1 MLIAQSITNPHTFEA
16 IVEYFRPSDRGFMY
30 VIPSA
35 DVVSFVVDSDE
46 FNEIGDDVFYDLA
59 EHYCKCNGVDF
70 YRVFTSEE
78 W

>member
-1 MLIAQSITNPHTFEA
+1 MMIAQSITNPREIETV
-16 IVEYFRPSDRGFMY
+16 VEYFRPSDRGFNY

-35 DVVSFVVDSDE
+35 QVVSFIVDSDE
-46 FNEIGDDVFYDLA
+46 FDEIGDEVFEDLA

-70 YRVFTSEE
+70 FRVFTSEE